1 VNPGEQERK
10 QNKSAIALNMLQSY
24 SIPGLVPMKR
34 EQTDLREL
42 FYYDLTSRRVL
53 APLVRGNGLAY
64 EDFCKI
70 VCSIVSTIADSSVYM
85 LDEQRYLLHEQFIFI
100 GESMSDVQLTYL
112 PIDDLPELPDTQSQ
126 LLALM
131 NAYADS
137 ANHRWNEAAIRFH
150 ARLKQE
156 GAGFQAIKQ
165 AADDWLFA
173 KAAPEEMAVSY
184 RPKPPVK
191 PLPRPVFAAPAVELP
206 PTPLPP
212 ALPSSPPRKR
222 ANNPLTGLFAFVLA
236 CVTLPLWLQFARHPG
251 EGQFY
256 LNVGT
261 TLLLLDAAYW
271 VAIRRKPMARPPSV
285 PILDDELFDIP
296 DQNREDYSFTG
307 PPDVSTER
315 LQTSDEPLSHPTTL
329 LTSLAPTVLLS
340 NAANPYTTINHA
352 IRLEV
357 KHNGESEVVT
367 LPSSGGW
374 TVGRDSAIAHYTIDS
389 AEVSRVHAEW
399 ICEDGQVQVRD
410 LGSRNG
416 TYLNGELLVP
426 FKLQPFGADDV
437 LAIVQ
442 TEFRL
447 HSKNSR

>member
-1 VNPGEQERK
+1 
-10 QNKSAIALNMLQSY
+10 MLQSY
-24 SIPGLVPMKR
+24 SIPGLVPMKC

-53 APLVRGNGLAY
+53 EPIVRGNGLAY

-70 VCSIVSTIADSSVYM
+70 VCSIVSTIADSAVYM

-112 PIDDLPELPDTQSQ
+112 PIDELPELPDTQSQ
-126 LLALM
+126 LLALLD
-131 NAYADS
+131 AYADS
-137 ANHRWNEAAIRFH
+137 ANHRWNEAAIRFQ

-156 GAGFQAIKQ
+156 SAGFRAIKQ
-165 AADDWLFA
+165 AADEWLFA
-173 KAAPEEMAVSY
+173 KPASKESADSLW
-184 RPKPPVK
+184 PKPPMQ
-191 PLPRPVFAAPAVELP
+191 PLSRPVFASSEQADMPSP
-206 PTPLPP
+206 SSPLPP
-212 ALPSSPPRKR
+212 LPPSPLLPRKR

-236 CVTLPLWLQFARHPG
+236 CVTLPLWLHFARHPG

-256 LNVGT
+256 LNFGT
-261 TLLLLDAAYW
+261 TLLLFDAAYW
-271 VAIRRKPMARPPSV
+271 VAIRRKPMTRLPSV
-285 PILDDELFDIP
+285 PILDDELFGIP
-296 DQNREDYSFTG
+296 DQSREDYSFSG

-315 LQTSDEPLSHPTTL
+315 PQASGEPVAHPTTL
-329 LTSLAPTVLLS
+329 LTALAPTVLLS
-340 NAANPYTTINHA
+340 NAANPYATVNLA

-357 KHNGESEVVT
+357 KLNGESEVVT

-389 AEVSRVHAEW
+389 AGVSRVHAEW

-426 FKLQPFGADDV
+426 FKPQPFGADDV
-437 LAIVQ
+437 LVIVQ